1 MFILQKAREFKIN
14 MIKGADNACIESY
27 KTTVIRQN
35 LMVLVLTD
43 KPIAAVAEYL
53 QVERVYTHVISIC
66 RNSHFEVSWVYQ
78 QAASS
83 MFIYPS
89 IRLVNT

>member
-1 MFILQKAREFKIN
+1 

-43 KPIAAVAEYL
+43 KPIAAVAEHL
-53 QVERVYTHVISIC
+53 QVKRVY
-66 RNSHFEVSWVYQ
+66 NQ

-89 IRLVNT
+89 IH